1 MGLNKQKKRILAIGF
16 LPPPFGGVSVSFKI
30 FCDII
35 SKNDKLELKVIN
47 LSDIRNKIFFLKD
60 SFALVKQIW
69 SHTNNSHVV
78 ILYCAS
84 PQVPS
89 LGLLSLIICRI
100 RRIPFILRKAAGMD
114 HLNLGPISGRVA
126 EFVVRHADLF
136 LAQTK
141 QLVEKCRSRGIERVE
156 WYPTSR
162 PLGPLINHRTL
173 CRRFVYIGQIRPSK
187 GIIELIAASDRLSD
201 GVYIDVYGPF
211 YDGMKENLFHGRR
224 RISYKG
230 ILSPNNVVET
240 LKEYDALVLPSKAL
254 TEGYP
259 GAILEALSVGLPVI
273 STTVGGIPEI
283 VNDQCGILIEPGNE
297 EALAQA
303 MRHLITDENVYQR
316 LCRGAREAREQFSS
330 EYWTDWLVQQCTQ
343 ISENTF
349 KA

>member
-1 MGLNKQKKRILAIGF
+1 MDSNSNQARNLRILAIGF
-16 LPPPFGGVSVSFKI
+16 LPPPLGGISVSFRS
-30 FCDII
+30 FCDIV
-35 SKNDKLELKVIN
+35 SKRGDVDLRVIN
-47 LSDIRNKIFFLKD
+47 LSGIRLKGGLICGIIRVVRQSWCGIGWSDI
-60 SFALVKQIW
+60 V
-69 SHTNNSHVV
+69 T
-78 ILYCAS
+78 LYCAT
-84 PQVPS
+84 PQVPT
-89 LGLLSLIICRI
+89 LALVIWAFCRL
-100 RRIPFILRKAAGMD
+100 RRKPFILRKAAGMD
-114 HLNLGPISGRVA
+114 HLDLGPISGRVA
-126 EFVVRHADLF
+126 EFVVGHADLF

-162 PLGPLINHRTL
+162 PLCPLISRRTL

-187 GIIELIAASDRLSD
+187 GIFELIAASDRLSD

-211 YDGMKENLFHGRR
+211 YDGMNEKLLHSRS

-240 LKEYDALVLPSKAL
+240 LKEYDAFVLPSKAL

-259 GAILEALSVGLPVI
+259 GAILEALSVGLPII

-283 VNDQCGILIEPGNE
+283 VNDKCGILIEPGNE
-297 EALAQA
+297 EALLQA
-303 MRHLITDENVYQR
+303 MRHLITDENVYQS
-316 LCRGAREAREQFSS
+316 LCRGVREAREQFSS

-343 ISENTF
+343 ISV